1 MEDTIKIELMTP
13 LTGTLFPNET
23 EQDWEEEGYHDFEE
37 EQVHFEGDDLT
48 VYASAIQEKIVEYS
62 RVGHDDDKT
71 DNLMDYFDG
80 SAVIKEKVMSAVP
93 SVKEADGVL
102 YGCTTLELKEY
113 LESEELSELCEYL
126 TGQYS
131 DGWGEGFEQPEIQV
145 DGGELYVHFWQP
157 KDYLFEQVK
166 PEILKNQEPEKKRPK
181 MELLGRDGNVF
192 VILGAAAGLLIKE
205 GMDQQANEMY
215 KQVMQSGNYYQAL
228 HIISEYVETELSVSD
243 EKSQARKSQ
252 LLECIQNNKKKSKK
266 QPER

>member
-1 MEDTIKIELMTP
+1 MEDRIRIELLTP
-13 LTGTLFPNET
+13 LTGTFIPNEM
-23 EQDWEEEGYHDFEE
+23 EQDWEEEEYNDFEE
-37 EQVHFEGDDLT
+37 GQVLFDGADLT
-48 VYASAIQEKIVEYS
+48 EYASAIQEKIAEYS

-80 SAVIKEKVMSAVP
+80 NTAIKEKVVSAVP
-93 SVKEADGVL
+93 SVKESDGVL

-113 LESEELSELCEYL
+113 LEAEELSELCEYL

-131 DGWGEGFEQPEIQV
+131 DGWGEGFEQQEIQV

-166 PEILKNQEPEKKRPK
+166 PEAQKNQEPEKKRPK

-192 VILGAAAGLLIKE
+192 IILGAAAGLLIKE

-215 KQVMQSGNYYQAL
+215 ERVMQSGNYYQAL

-243 EKSQARKSQ
+243 EKSQVRKSQ
-252 LLECIQNNKKKSKK
+252 LLECIQKNKK
-266 QPER
+266 QPQR